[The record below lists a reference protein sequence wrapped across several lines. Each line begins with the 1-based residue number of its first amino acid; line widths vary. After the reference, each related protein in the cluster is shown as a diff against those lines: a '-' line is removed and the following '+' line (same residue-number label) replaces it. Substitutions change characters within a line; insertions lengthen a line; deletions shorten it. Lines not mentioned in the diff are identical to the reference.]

1 MTLSR
6 RTHRVLGLVLLLPIC
21 GWALTGFVF
30 FIKPGYAAA
39 YSGLRVHLY
48 PLEGASVP
56 PPQADW
62 LDLRMLRT
70 VLGDHL
76 LVRGA
81 NGPLHL
87 DPATLA
93 ARELPD
99 ETAIRSLIGE
109 AIAKEHGRYGD
120 IASVTRT
127 PGESPSASI
136 KTTTGIDI
144 ELDWTT
150 LGLQQSGRDT
160 RRIDALY
167 RIHYLQWTGV
177 KTVDRIV
184 GGVGLASLI
193 VLAILGL
200 RLALGGRRAGAL
212 S

>member
-6 RTHRVLGLVLLLPIC
+6 RTHRILGLILLLPIC

-39 YSGLRVHLY
+39 YSGLRVKAY

-62 LDLRMLRT
+62 LDVRMLRT

-76 LVRGA
+76 IVRGEGGA
-81 NGPLHL
+81 RHL

-93 ARELPD
+93 ARELP
-99 ETAIRSLIGE
+99 EEAAIRRLIGE
-109 AIAKEHGRYGD
+109 AIAKDHDRYGD
-120 IASVTRT
+120 IVTVSRQ
-127 PGESPSASI
+127 PGDSPSASI
-136 KTTTGIDI
+136 KTTTGVDI

-150 LGLQQSGRDT
+150 LALQQSGRDT

-167 RIHYLQWTGV
+167 RIHYLQWTGL
-177 KTVDRIV
+177 KTLDRIV

-200 RLALGGRRAGAL
+200 RLAFSGRRAGAM